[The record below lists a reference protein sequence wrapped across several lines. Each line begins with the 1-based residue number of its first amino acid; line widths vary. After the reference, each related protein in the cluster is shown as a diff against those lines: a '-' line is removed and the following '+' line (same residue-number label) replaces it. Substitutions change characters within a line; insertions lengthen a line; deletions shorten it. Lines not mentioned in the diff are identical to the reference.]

1 MTDTIDYT
9 KPLET
14 TCGNPVRLLSD
25 EPLKGWESADI
36 LPGIIMDGRAERAC
50 EVLRHSDEV
59 RLMRAGC
66 VYRFNLRNVPPRMV
80 PREAWG
86 VMCADS
92 PGIRFYWPMRQSA
105 ENFAKASSQPAFVV
119 HMTWQGPEHDPR
131 ELAAGIVA
139 AFEEDGR

>member
-1 MTDTIDYT
+1 MTDTIDYK

-14 TCGNPVRLLSD
+14 PGGKPVRLLSD

-36 LPGIIMDGRAERAC
+36 LPGIIIMDGRTERAC

-59 RLMRAGC
+59 RTIVEGR
-66 VYRFNLRNVPPRMV
+66 VRRYDIRNAPPRMV

-119 HMTWQGPEHDPR
+119 HMTWQGPEQ
-131 ELAAGIVA
+131 
-139 AFEEDGR
+139 